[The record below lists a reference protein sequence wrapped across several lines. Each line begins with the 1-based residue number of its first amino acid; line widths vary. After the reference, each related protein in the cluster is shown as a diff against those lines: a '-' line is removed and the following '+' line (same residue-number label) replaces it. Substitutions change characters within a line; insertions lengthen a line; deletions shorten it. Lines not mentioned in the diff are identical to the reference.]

1 MKLILSHTQK
11 TAWHSYTHADDT
23 NHPSE
28 DYDDVFENFKPD
40 FDYYDINKFR
50 KIKNTWKNTFGL
62 FHTNICSLQA
72 NIENLEDLLSDLQFE
87 FNIIALTETWNPEK
101 TKDRFNPK
109 VIPGYHEYYGVTG
122 SSAKG
127 GCGFYIKDD
136 LTPIPRSDLDFKIT
150 DTGQETEACW
160 VELVNTKGANTVIGT
175 VYRHPS
181 KNNTLFF
188 YNLKKTLKKLNRE
201 KKKII
206 LCGDFN
212 FDLLNFDKDEQ
223 VNEFLNTILEQ
234 NMHPCITEP
243 TRITNTNKPSLVD
256 NIFINSFE
264 EPVSG
269 NILEHISYDHLPNFT
284 ILNHQVNRKKAEQ
297 KKRDRKNFNSKTFE
311 NELLDPE
318 FTLKILNA
326 TNTDEAYDMYQNRF
340 IELLDIHAPVRNLT
354 KKEMRIRQKPWLTS
368 GLLTSISKKRSLFKQ
383 LKNEKLQNK
392 STLETYQKYKTH
404 RDRINSLKRLS
415 KRNFYH
421 NYFETNSSNSKKM
434 WRGINQ
440 LLNKHRSKQKS
451 IFLEDSGLVTDP
463 KVVANKFN
471 TYFINIAEKLS
482 NKIVNKNTKFQD
494 YLKNPNMSQLFLN
507 ETSPHEIVK
516 IINDLNPKKS
526 GDIYQISPEYVISA
540 KQAVAQHLT
549 IIFNQSIREGCFPQ
563 AMKTAKIIPLHK
575 GNSVLSVSNYRP
587 ISLLPIFS
595 KIFERLAYN
604 RLVHFIDENKILSQN
619 QFGFQRGKST
629 ENAVTSIV
637 SRILQAKEKK
647 ESSYCIFLDFAKA
660 FDTVNHNIL
669 VEKLDYYGV
678 KDHALGWFKSYLNN
692 RAQYTQIGETL
703 SDVGYIK
710 HGVPQGS
717 VLGPLLF
724 LLYIN
729 DITESSKILQF
740 YLFADDTTIF
750 YSDKTNPET
759 EALLNTE
766 LSKVSDWLAANKL
779 SLNVGKSNFL
789 HFHHGNTKHLINI
802 KIDDTSV
809 EEKES
814 TKYLGVILDNQLSWK
829 SHIQI
834 IKTKLSKAIGM
845 IAKTRYFVTNTVLL
859 NLYYSFFQSHINY
872 NLLNWSSAKTT
883 HLHPITLSIKKVIRI
898 MTFKNQYEHTQPLFK
913 ELNILP
919 FDLQIKHK
927 QAIFMWKLSKNLI
940 HPPLSN
946 LFTRNEHNPLKYNLP
961 RTQND
966 YSRRAVTY
974 SGIKIWNTELTTSHR
989 NITSLKL
996 FNDTYKK
1003 YLINT
1008 L

>member
-1 MKLILSHTQK
+1 
-11 TAWHSYTHADDT
+11 
-23 NHPSE
+23 
-28 DYDDVFENFKPD
+28 
-40 FDYYDINKFR
+40 
-50 KIKNTWKNTFGL
+50 
-62 FHTNICSLQA
+62 
-72 NIENLEDLLSDLQFE
+72 
-87 FNIIALTETWNPEK
+87 
-101 TKDRFNPK
+101 
-109 VIPGYHEYYGVTG
+109 
-122 SSAKG
+122 
-127 GCGFYIKDD
+127 
-136 LTPIPRSDLDFKIT
+136 
-150 DTGQETEACW
+150 
-160 VELVNTKGANTVIGT
+160 
-175 VYRHPS
+175 
-181 KNNTLFF
+181 
-188 YNLKKTLKKLNRE
+188 
-201 KKKII
+201 
-206 LCGDFN
+206 
-212 FDLLNFDKDEQ
+212 
-223 VNEFLNTILEQ
+223 
-234 NMHPCITEP
+234 
-243 TRITNTNKPSLVD
+243 
-256 NIFINSFE
+256 
-264 EPVSG
+264 
-269 NILEHISYDHLPNFT
+269 
-284 ILNHQVNRKKAEQ
+284 
-297 KKRDRKNFNSKTFE
+297 
-311 NELLDPE
+311 
-318 FTLKILNA
+318 
-326 TNTDEAYDMYQNRF
+326 
-340 IELLDIHAPVRNLT
+340 
-354 KKEMRIRQKPWLTS
+354 
-368 GLLTSISKKRSLFKQ
+368 
-383 LKNEKLQNK
+383 
-392 STLETYQKYKTH
+392 
-404 RDRINSLKRLS
+404 
-415 KRNFYH
+415 
-421 NYFETNSSNSKKM
+421 
-434 WRGINQ
+434 
-440 LLNKHRSKQKS
+440 
-451 IFLEDSGLVTDP
+451 
-463 KVVANKFN
+463 
-471 TYFINIAEKLS
+471 
-482 NKIVNKNTKFQD
+482 
-494 YLKNPNMSQLFLN
+494 
-507 ETSPHEIVK
+507 
-516 IINDLNPKKS
+516 
-526 GDIYQISPEYVISA
+526 
-540 KQAVAQHLT
+540 
-549 IIFNQSIREGCFPQ
+549 
-563 AMKTAKIIPLHK
+563 MKTAKIIPLHK

-678 KDHALGWFKSYLNN
+678 KDLALGWFKSYLNN

-724 LLYIN
+724 LVYIN

-802 KIDDTSV
+802 KIDNTPV

-814 TKYLGVILDNQLSWK
+814 TKYLGVILDNKLSWK
-829 SHIQI
+829 AHIQI
-834 IKTKLSKAIGM
+834 TKTKLSKVIGM

-883 HLHPITLSIKKVIRI
+883 HLHPIALSLKKVIRI

-966 YSRRAVTY
+966 YCRRAVTY